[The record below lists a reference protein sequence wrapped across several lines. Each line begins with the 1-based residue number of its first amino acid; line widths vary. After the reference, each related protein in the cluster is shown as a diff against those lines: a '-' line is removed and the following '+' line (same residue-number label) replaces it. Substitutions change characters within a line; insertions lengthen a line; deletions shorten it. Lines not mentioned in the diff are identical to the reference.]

1 MQAYDL
7 RFLLL
12 QPKIEDLRVFATIQV
27 ILSIDISLK
36 DFYEW
41 IFERIFPIIS
51 SLKIFAFLF
60 L

>member
-12 QPKIEDLRVFATIQV
+12 QPKTEDLRVFATIQV

-36 DFYEW
+36 DFYE
-41 IFERIFPIIS
+41 
-51 SLKIFAFLF
+51 
-60 L
+60 

>member
-12 QPKIEDLRVFATIQV
+12 QPKIEDLRVFATSIQV

-36 DFYEW
+36 DFYE
-41 IFERIFPIIS
+41 
-51 SLKIFAFLF
+51 
-60 L
+60 